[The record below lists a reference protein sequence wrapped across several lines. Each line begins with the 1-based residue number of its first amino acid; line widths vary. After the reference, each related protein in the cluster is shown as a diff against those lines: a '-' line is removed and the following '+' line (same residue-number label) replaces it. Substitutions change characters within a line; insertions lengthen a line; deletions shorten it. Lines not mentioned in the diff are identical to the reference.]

1 MSEAKTLYQKLLA
14 VQKAVNYL
22 QAVKEGHQYKYVG
35 SSDVLAPIRNA
46 MDEQG
51 LLLFAEVLEHATE
64 EGNQR
69 FTELVVKFT
78 WVNADKPDEREEFL
92 WYGQGLDTGE
102 KGVGKALTYAE
113 KYFMLKFFHIATDKD
128 DPDRFQ
134 QERGNGQ
141 QHEPAPPPEPAGP
154 PEGLFDA
161 DGVPQNYHAVS
172 YRLATLGISDKER
185 RKELVADAAAIVLG
199 EDAKPQTP
207 ADWYQVMQAAEDIA
221 LEEAEK
227 AAQEAYA

>member
-1 MSEAKTLYQKLLA
+1 VSEAKTLYQKLLA

-22 QAVKEGHQYKYVG
+22 QAVNEGHQYKYVG
-35 SSDVLAPIRNA
+35 SSDVLAPIRTA

-64 EGNQR
+64 EGKQR

-134 QERGNGQ
+134 QERGGGKGQ
-141 QHEPAPPPEPAGP
+141 QQPPPPAGP
-154 PEGLFDA
+154 PDGLFDA
-161 DGVPQNYHAVS
+161 DGVPQNYKAVS
-172 YRLATLGISDKER
+172 YRLAELGVADSRR

-199 EDAKPQTP
+199 EDVKPQTP

-221 LEEAEK
+221 LDEAEK